1 MPPEYGEFKR
11 TLYKMRKLYEFF
23 SPASV
28 FAASQFSLPPYLD
41 QTRQEAFRNKLVDNM
56 KMLQTSISGLE
67 NVDERDRFGNN
78 PALATER
85 DKFLQDSSSVLTYCQ
100 IDLFPTV
107 RALYTHLLIKEDAT
121 DLIPLLRDILPEETG
136 TGTVSRSG
144 GEETS
149 GRSQVRDSQV
159 SVQHPRSEG
168 ASVDLISVGRDLL
181 EKIRKHQNKLDAYVN
196 GYIKSREQWVQCNET
211 RTKLYDGK
219 EKRQDSSSRDYW
231 NKIKNQLGK
240 IKMTEIVPDSLA
252 DEFKQ
257 DDIFKESLGKAF
269 EEVEKVSKSPD
280 SFSRV
285 EIDRAID
292 DALSEMDEAITA
304 ADLIATE
311 CKESARIILGKID
324 ELIDEI
330 FKQNEDRARGRS
342 DEIGTSAISAPP
354 RQLQT
359 EAVSAIERRESPQP
373 AKQTGLSPRQ

>member
-1 MPPEYGEFKR
+1 
-11 TLYKMRKLYEFF
+11 
-23 SPASV
+23 
-28 FAASQFSLPPYLD
+28 
-41 QTRQEAFRNKLVDNM
+41 
-56 KMLQTSISGLE
+56 
-67 NVDERDRFGNN
+67 
-78 PALATER
+78 
-85 DKFLQDSSSVLTYCQ
+85 
-100 IDLFPTV
+100 
-107 RALYTHLLIKEDAT
+107 
-121 DLIPLLRDILPEETG
+121 
-136 TGTVSRSG
+136 
-144 GEETS
+144 
-149 GRSQVRDSQV
+149 
-159 SVQHPRSEG
+159 
-168 ASVDLISVGRDLL
+168 
-181 EKIRKHQNKLDAYVN
+181 
-196 GYIKSREQWVQCNET
+196 
-211 RTKLYDGK
+211 LYDGK

>member
-149 GRSQVRDSQV
+149 GRSQGRDSQV